1 MLIYKKEIPLPVS
14 LHTLLNIIFD
24 LNKNISVGMSLLIR
38 RNKNRTKKKPENVFS
53 NLVRLCR
60 FSGFI
65 FAKLKPTFTV
75 LYKPRKR
82 ENSVG

>member
-38 RNKNRTKKKPENVFS
+38 RNKNRTKKKPKIVIS
-53 NLVRLCR
+53 NLVRLSR
-60 FSGFI
+60 ISSFI
-65 FAKLKPTFTV
+65 FAKWKSTFTV
-75 LYKPRKR
+75 LGFDCCLKPPW
-82 ENSVG
+82 